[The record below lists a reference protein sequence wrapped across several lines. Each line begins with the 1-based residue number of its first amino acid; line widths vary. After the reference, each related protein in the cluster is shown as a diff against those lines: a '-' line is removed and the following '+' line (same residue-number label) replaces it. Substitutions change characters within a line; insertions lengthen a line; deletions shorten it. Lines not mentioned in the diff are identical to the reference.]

1 MKGRSEKLNVLSYL
15 QFADTS
21 RSTFALRE
29 ASSADKPLAAAQ
41 KKYPNLSSCINFGEF
56 ICYINLV
63 SLKSAGTVPQDRSCL
78 FLRQ

>member
-41 KKYPNLSSCINFGEF
+41 KKYPNLSSCITLE
-56 ICYINLV
+56 
-63 SLKSAGTVPQDRSCL
+63 SLSVILTLYP
-78 FLRQ
+78 